1 MFGVCSVSHVAIS
14 GQVVEKVVREA
25 REHPDEQVVG
35 VLLGGQSGGAIVI
48 EDTATGVA
56 ESNSAHATLTGDSIA
71 KIADDIINKRIRGS
85 IVGWYHSHVRGG
97 VFMSETDVETQL
109 KLQQFSPLV
118 TAMVIDAHTGKT
130 GFFRADAKTKGAI
143 PVPSQDVRAE
153 ATLPAPTAYPTSQAA
168 YPQAPPPAAP
178 QVSTRTIL
186 IVVVLITLAVSSGI
200 VALAYYRGP
209 ATGGGNLA
217 IDHTPPKPPLTIAH
231 PITIDANVTGTDL
244 KNVTL
249 AYRVLEQSP
258 TGRGFIIGDLVKVPM
273 LLKAAGKDTYS
284 YTLPSA
290 DVSGVYI
297 NYYIAAFDGSGNVAR
312 TDNYNL
318 DVGDFTWRSDRTEVI
333 VTRTIT
339 TTVTLDTES
348 INAFSRPVTI
358 KVAESPPLGVQIRPV
373 STQVVPPNP
382 AILEIKAL
390 DNAQL
395 ISQDEV
401 EIDAVYSP
409 PGVSSVQVVRSMT
422 LVLTVTDFELD
433 VTPTYVKIQR
443 DHNGT
448 YTFTLDVYDGF
459 TTPEGFKITMNGLP
473 EKTGWELRLVST
485 RIDEHQKLHAIYDL
499 VISVESGAKTGKY
512 LFQAKVTARTS
523 GGTITHDVDN
533 IQLEIT

>member
-1 MFGVCSVSHVAIS
+1 
-14 GQVVEKVVREA
+14 
-25 REHPDEQVVG
+25 
-35 VLLGGQSGGAIVI
+35 
-48 EDTATGVA
+48 
-56 ESNSAHATLTGDSIA
+56 
-71 KIADDIINKRIRGS
+71 
-85 IVGWYHSHVRGG
+85 
-97 VFMSETDVETQL
+97 
-109 KLQQFSPLV
+109 
-118 TAMVIDAHTGKT
+118 MVIDAHTGKT

-153 ATLPAPTAYPTSQAA
+153 AMQPAPYPASQAA

-178 QVSTRTIL
+178 QISTRTIL

-209 ATGGGNLA
+209 VSGGGNLA
-217 IDHTPPKPPLTIAH
+217 VDHTPPKPPFTIAH

-290 DVSGVYI
+290 DVSGLYV
-297 NYYIAAFDGSGNVAR
+297 NYYITAFDGSGNAAR
-312 TDNYNL
+312 SDTYNL
-318 DVGDFTWRSDRTEVI
+318 DIGDFTWKSDRTEVI

-339 TTVTLDTES
+339 TTVTLSTES
-348 INAFSRPVTI
+348 INSFSRPVTI
-358 KVAESPPLGVQIRPV
+358 KVADSPPLGVQIRPV

-382 AILEIKAL
+382 AVLEIKAL

-422 LVLTVTDFELD
+422 LVLTVTDFEMS
-433 VTPTYVKIQR
+433 VTPSYVKIQR
-443 DHNGT
+443 DHDGI

-459 TTPEGFKITMNGLP
+459 TTPAGFKITVNGLP
-473 EKTGWELRLVST
+473 EKTSWQLRLVST
-485 RIDEHQKLHAIYDL
+485 TIDEHQKLHVIYDL
-499 VISVESGAKTGKY
+499 VITVDSGAKTGKY
-512 LFQAKVTARTS
+512 LFEIKVTAATT
-523 GGTITHDVDN
+523 GGTITHHVDN